1 MILSDARLN
10 RLSALSSV
18 VQGIVVVVAVFV
30 GLYQWKVQNDLA
42 RAQNFQNIAQQAA
55 AFNTVLLENGE
66 LLELW
71 SSEGKG
77 LNSDTQ
83 RRKYR
88 ELLVQWL
95 VFHENVYHQHQRG
108 WLDDEAYG
116 GWQRDLEY
124 TVQHHDLRVIGSNAV
139 DLFPGGFGQLLEQ
152 LGGPRRTAG

>member
-10 RLSALSSV
+10 RLSAISSV

-42 RAQNFQNIAQQAA
+42 RAQNFQSIAQQAA

-66 LLELW
+66 LLALW
-71 SSEGKG
+71 SSEGRNLDGEAQKR
-77 LNSDTQ
+77 Q
-83 RRKYR
+83 YR

-95 VFHENVYHQHQRG
+95 VFHENVFHQHQRG
-108 WLDDEAYG
+108 WLDDEAYR

-124 TVQHHDLRVIGSNAV
+124 TVRHHDLRVLGNNAAE
-139 DLFPGGFGQLLEQ
+139 LFPGGFGERLER
-152 LGGPRRTAG
+152 LREPRRTAG